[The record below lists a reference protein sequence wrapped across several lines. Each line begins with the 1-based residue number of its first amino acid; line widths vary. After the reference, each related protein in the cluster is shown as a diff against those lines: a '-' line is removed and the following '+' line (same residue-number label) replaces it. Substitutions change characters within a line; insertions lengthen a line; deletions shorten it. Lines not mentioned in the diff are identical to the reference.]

1 MGQTE
6 TKALRPFHETIID
19 AINSASSD
27 NLEAL
32 MSLVSKTKIPA
43 NHDAIIEAF
52 NDKKKGMGWLEEAGQ
67 DIIESL
73 LRQKAEMK

>member
-6 TKALRPFHETIID
+6 AKALRPFHETIVD
-19 AINSASSD
+19 VINSASGD
-27 NLEAL
+27 GLETL

-52 NDKKKGMGWLEEAGQ
+52 NEKKKGMCWREESGQ

-73 LRQKAEMK
+73 LQQKAEMK

>member
-6 TKALRPFHETIID
+6 TKALRPFHETIVD

-52 NDKKKGMGWLEEAGQ
+52 NNRKKGMGWREESGQ

-73 LRQKAEMK
+73 LQQKAEIK